1 MQANKFFIFRYLTF
15 ITKLLEVKLKLL
27 VFSFVPLVM
36 QKLQKVESINIDR
49 LQNKEQKQ
57 NSFIQCVCT

>member
-15 ITKLLEVKLKLL
+15 ITNLLEVKLKLL

>member
-1 MQANKFFIFRYLTF
+1 MQANKFFIFRYLNF